1 MRVESSQEFKAFNNR
16 TNLTIVELP
25 DGLIINIFMFQEMCF
40 GLKIYMAF
48 KQYIT
53 CIIIFFIYG
62 IYQKLNYF

>member
-1 MRVESSQEFKAFNNR
+1 MRVESSQEFKAFINR

-48 KQYIT
+48 K
-53 CIIIFFIYG
+53 
-62 IYQKLNYF
+62 